1 MEFRKEITMKIKTIR
16 KAYYN
21 DRIIEVGEILDVK
34 LEKVP
39 SWATLAGGKE
49 TKKEE
54 KKEEVKTPS
63 EAEKKTEVVG
73 GVQIPEGD
81 IVEDENANNAD
92 KLAELDALITK
103 GVELNISIDTEN
115 KTIQQQIDELNEK
128 ISEAEKD

>member
-1 MEFRKEITMKIKTIR
+1 MEFRKEITMKIKAIR

-128 ISEAEKD
+128 ISEAEKK

>member
-1 MEFRKEITMKIKTIR
+1 MKIKAIR

-54 KKEEVKTPS
+54 KKEEVKIPS

-128 ISEAEKD
+128 ISEAEKK

>member
-128 ISEAEKD
+128 ISEAEKE

>member
-1 MEFRKEITMKIKTIR
+1 MKIKAIR

-128 ISEAEKD
+128 ISEAEKK